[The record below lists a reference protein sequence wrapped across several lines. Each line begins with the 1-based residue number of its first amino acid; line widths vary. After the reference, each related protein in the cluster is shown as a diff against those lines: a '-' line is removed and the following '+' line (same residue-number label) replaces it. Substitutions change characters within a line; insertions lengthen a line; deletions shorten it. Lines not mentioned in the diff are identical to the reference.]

1 MKRIKIVVLSL
12 LLLCVTGCMD
22 FNAEME
28 IRRDKSMTLSIME
41 LVDNDLVKSDLPY
54 FSDEDV
60 KKYKESGF
68 STSNY
73 IVDDRVG
80 HLLTKEFTNID
91 TVSTTDQLQSKLATK
106 NLLENDQPIFTVKK
120 GVFVNKYYATFN
132 VSDFVSVLNV
142 DDSKLRT
149 ASLDFTLTLPYKAMA
164 NNATETLNHG
174 KKLVWNL
181 NDLKTDQIYF
191 EFKLY
196 NLTNVYIVAGG
207 VFLMGLLILSERRD
221 KKIAKGYYKK
231 KSLQNR

>member
-1 MKRIKIVVLSL
+1 MKKIKIVVLSL

-28 IRRDKSMTLSIME
+28 IRKDKSMTLSIME

-60 KKYKESGF
+60 KRYKESGF
-68 STSNY
+68 TTSNY
-73 IVDDRVG
+73 VVDDRVG

-91 TVSTTDQLQSKLATK
+91 EVSTVDQLQSKQATK
-106 NLLENDQPIFTVKK
+106 NLLESDQPIFTIKK
-120 GVFVNKYYATFN
+120 GIFVNKYYATFN
-132 VSDFVSVLNV
+132 VSDFVERLNV
-142 DDSKLRT
+142 DQSKLSG
-149 ASLDFTLTLPYKAMA
+149 ASLDFTLNLPYKAMA
-164 NNATETLNHG
+164 NNASETYNNG

-196 NLTNVYIVAGG
+196 NLTNVYIVIGG
-207 VFLMGLLILSERRD
+207 VFLMGLLIFSEYRD
-221 KKIAKGYYKK
+221 QKIARGFYTKK
-231 KSLQNR
+231 LFT